1 MDLKTEELKVKLKG
15 LKGIEISFG
24 LVLYYTNDVN
34 YLPMAFQFQDGFIK
48 RKTAEKEE
56 TMKFNVPSLIDVYNT
71 KKYLAFVL
79 SIPSSKKYEYEAQI
93 IANYD
98 YKNGVDDEEADED
111 DDENYTL
118 EIILS
123 VIGIVILLA
132 ILGLVIFYFVKKHN
146 NKIEELDN
154 DFHNENN
161 INNDE
166 NNIDSQ
172 VDDNNKIISNNNNSD
187 NKNNKSKYKY
197 IHSFEDD
204 NDNDKR
210 LYKSFEED

>member
-132 ILGLVIFYFVKKHN
+132 ILGLVIFYFVKKHK

-197 IHSFEDD
+197 IRSFEDD